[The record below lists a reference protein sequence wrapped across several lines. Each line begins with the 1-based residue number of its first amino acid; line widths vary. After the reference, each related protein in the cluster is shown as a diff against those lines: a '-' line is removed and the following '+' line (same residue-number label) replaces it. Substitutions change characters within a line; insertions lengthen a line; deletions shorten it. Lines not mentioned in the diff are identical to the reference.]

1 MDRQRT
7 SASQRTREDTIHH
20 AYDACRVG
28 LVSVEKGAVLDHN
41 FHADNDMV
49 YEDVPALLWTV
60 GAAQSVV
67 RANKQVNVYLYL
79 FAPVITV
86 HATPCGHK
94 SRKIDVSVTL
104 SRKGNVTNLC
114 LMK

>member
-7 SASQRTREDTIHH
+7 SASQRTREDTVHH

-28 LVSVEKGAVLDHN
+28 LVSVEKGTVLDNN

-60 GAAQSVV
+60 GAAQGVV
-67 RANKQVNVYLYL
+67 RANKQVSVYLYL
-79 FAPVITV
+79 FASVITV
-86 HATPCGHK
+86 CTTPRGHR
-94 SRKIDVSVTL
+94 SRKIDVRETL
-104 SRKGNVTNLC
+104 S
-114 LMK
+114 